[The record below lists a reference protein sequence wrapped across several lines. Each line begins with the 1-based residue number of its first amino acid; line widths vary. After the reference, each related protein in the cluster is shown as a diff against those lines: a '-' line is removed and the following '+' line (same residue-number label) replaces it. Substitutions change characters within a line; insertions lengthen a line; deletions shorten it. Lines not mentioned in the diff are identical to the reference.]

1 MTHRVSSRVE
11 CQAGTAVIP
20 HPPKEVGPAP
30 GCASSAGHWDLHS
43 SMNWLQSVSFN
54 NYTRTIYVLYT
65 YYIRTIYAL
74 YTITTTIITYY
85 NVTITYCNILQH
97 RSLTSA
103 SFLCKLCVIRFEISA
118 VSDACHVGRP
128 VVLTQF
134 SGDSSGAGK
143 GFCTSATLLAT
154 SQRQD
159 ATRCDK
165 MRQDA
170 TSNTSQHSSS
180 ASLCLLNFE
189 KSSSLI
195 ILLFMIWF
203 FLPSMLRWFSSYDTF
218 ECFWMLLI
226 WWAIHTVL
234 LTIWGQCVTI
244 SYN

>member
-54 NYTRTIYVLYT
+54 NYIRTIYV
-65 YYIRTIYAL
+65 L

-165 MRQDA
+165 MRQA
-170 TSNTSQHSSS
+170 THRNTRLQQ
-180 ASLCLLNFE
+180 AFV
-189 KSSSLI
+189 
-195 ILLFMIWF
+195 FWT
-203 FLPSMLRWFSSYDTF
+203 LRNPQVS
-218 ECFWMLLI
+218 
-226 WWAIHTVL
+226 
-234 LTIWGQCVTI
+234 
-244 SYN
+244 

>member
-54 NYTRTIYVLYT
+54 NYIRTIYV
-65 YYIRTIYAL
+65 L

-165 MRQDA
+165 QHIA
-170 TSNTSQHSSS
+170 TLVFSKPLSSE
-180 ASLCLLNFE
+180 LWEIL
-189 KSSSLI
+189 KSHNSTFHDLIFLAFYAQVILI
-195 ILLFMIWF
+195 IW
-203 FLPSMLRWFSSYDTF
+203 Y
-218 ECFWMLLI
+218 FWMLLN
-226 WWAIHTVL
+226 AL
-234 LTIWGQCVTI
+234 DLMSN
-244 SYN
+244 SYGFTNNMRTMCDNII